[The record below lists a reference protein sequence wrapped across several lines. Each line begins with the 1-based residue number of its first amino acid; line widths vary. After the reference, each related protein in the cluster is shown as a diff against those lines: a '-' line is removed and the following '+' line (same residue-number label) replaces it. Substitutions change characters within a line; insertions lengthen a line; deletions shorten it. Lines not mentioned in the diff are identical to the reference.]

1 MKRLLNGL
9 GALALSGAVLLPAAL
24 TGAVLLGFTLP
35 AAAQGLWYKEVQKD
49 GRIYVFNSAAQFEM
63 WQKSGEIG
71 NKAVTMIAQGPN
83 GETVVAENE
92 TAIDLYNLKHD
103 RPGYSRAVPKVAPP
117 ASTVA
122 YRMPGLRLTFPM
134 AEINLSN
141 RIQVRY
147 TYEQFDDIQ
156 TPPSTLPTSLEDKG
170 SFRVRRMKTKFDGW
184 IFSKNLTYELQ
195 ANWVAATSPTN
206 LILEDANIDYDFTG
220 GQRAFRL
227 RAGQYKAA
235 FGRQELT
242 SSGSQQFVDRAIT
255 NTFAPARQIGLQ
267 AWGQLGPAAAA
278 DMLEWRA
285 GAYNGNGVNQTTNDN
300 EKYLLAGRVMF
311 SPWGSVGYS
320 ESNLE
325 AYDLRLSIAGEVLNN
340 DLRVRPATGAAT
352 GTYDKTV
359 GIDVVLKAFKALSV
373 FGAYYD
379 GSRENP
385 AGVKTDR
392 NGWVGQVGWLF
403 TPNWEVAGRYA
414 EVDPNTDVDNNKQKE
429 WRAGVSWYL
438 NKHSWKIQ
446 ADYGET
452 KNEAAAA
459 TTNRKLTEIRLQAQL
474 IF

>member
-1 MKRLLNGL
+1 MKRFLHGL

-24 TGAVLLGFTLP
+24 TGAALLGFATP
-35 AAAQGLWYKEVQKD
+35 AAAQGLWYKEGEKD
-49 GRIYVFNSAAQFEM
+49 GRIFVFNTAAKWKEFEKTGSM
-63 WQKSGEIG
+63 GVAI
-71 NKAVTMIAQGPN
+71 TMTGQGSN

-92 TAIDLYNLKHD
+92 TALDLYNLKYD
-103 RPGYSRAVPKVAPP
+103 RPGYERAVPKVAPP
-117 ASTVA
+117 SSTVA
-122 YRMPGLRLTFPM
+122 YRMPGLRISFPK
-134 AEINLSN
+134 AEINLTQ

-147 TYEQFDDIQ
+147 TYEQFEDIR

-195 ANWVAATSPTN
+195 ANWAAPTN
-206 LILEDANIDYDFTG
+206 ELEDANIDYDFTG
-220 GQRAFRL
+220 GKRAFRL

-267 AWGQLGPAAAA
+267 AWGQLGSAAAA

-300 EKYLLAGRVMF
+300 EKYLLAGRVMY

-340 DLRVRPATGAAT
+340 DLIVRPATGAAT

-359 GIDVVLKAFKALSV
+359 GIDVALKAFKALSV

-392 NGWVGQVGWLF
+392 NGWVGQVGWLL

-429 WRAGVSWYL
+429 WRAAVSWYM

-459 TTNRKLTEIRLQAQL
+459 TTNRKLKEVRVQAQL